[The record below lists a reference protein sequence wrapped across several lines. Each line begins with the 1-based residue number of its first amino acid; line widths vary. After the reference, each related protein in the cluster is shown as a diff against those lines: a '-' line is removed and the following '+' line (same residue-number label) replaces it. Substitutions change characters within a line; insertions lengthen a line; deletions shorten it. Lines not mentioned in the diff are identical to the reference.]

1 MISKLLAYLRA
12 GGDANTAT
20 ISRKLD
26 IDEGTAIMLLDRL
39 VKMGYLEIIETED
52 EKEDYCP
59 PAKCAG
65 CSKITA
71 CSTAP
76 NVKFRLKK

>member
-26 IDEGTAIMLLDRL
+26 IEEGTAIMLLDQL
-39 VKMGYLEIIETED
+39 VKMGYLEIVEPVEID
-52 EKEDYCP
+52 DSCP
-59 PAKCAG
+59 PSKCSG
-65 CSKITA
+65 CGKFTA
-71 CSTAP
+71 CSTAH
-76 NVKFRLKK
+76 NVKFRLIK

>member
-1 MISKLLAYLRA
+1 MISRLLAYLRA

-26 IDEGTAIMLLDRL
+26 IEEGTAIMLLDQL
-39 VKMGYLEIIETED
+39 VKMGYLEIVEPELLD
-52 EKEDYCP
+52 DSCP
-59 PAKCAG
+59 PSKCSSCG
-65 CSKITA
+65 KLSD

-76 NVKFRLKK
+76 NVKFRLIK

>member
-1 MISKLLAYLRA
+1 MISRLLAYLRI

-26 IDEGTAIMLLDRL
+26 IEEGTAIMLLDQL
-39 VKMGYLEIIETED
+39 VKMGYLETVEPVEID
-52 EKEDYCP
+52 DSCP
-59 PAKCAG
+59 PSKCSG
-65 CSKITA
+65 CGKFTA

-76 NVKFRLKK
+76 NVKFRLIK

>member
-1 MISKLLAYLRA
+1 MMSKLLAYLRA

-26 IDEGTAIMLLDRL
+26 IDEGTAVMLLDQL
-39 VKMGYLEIIETED
+39 VKMGYLEIVESEQKDED
-52 EKEDYCP
+52 FCSP
-59 PAKCAG
+59 SKCSG
-65 CSKITA
+65 CGKISA
-71 CSTAP
+71 CSIAP